1 MRYVGIICGLAL
13 LLIMGVWAAAP
24 TPPTTRPQT
33 PEIVWTQNFGKR
45 LKAAPVMTPAGLI
58 LPTDAGQV
66 HLLDPATGK
75 PIWSAPVEG
84 SAGQATCTEKLV
96 YLGDEDGFMRC
107 LDLATGKER
116 WQFATQQ
123 TIVGA
128 PLLADGR
135 IYFGSYNHKV
145 YALDAD
151 TGKELWSFTTDAE
164 VHAPPRLVDNML
176 LVGGCD
182 GFVRWLDPAT
192 GKEVQQYKLGQNVA
206 SAPLIDTSVKPPLV
220 VVAGMTGQ
228 VAALTAADKVLWQF
242 DLKKKIQADLIA
254 LPDAVGLYTLDGLFM
269 ALNRDTGKTLARFQL
284 HDGERCAPLLT
295 ADTIY
300 LLGDSRLYALDS
312 KTYKKRWDFKLTGQP
327 VATPALSAD
336 ALYIAQENGT
346 LIKLRLP

>member
-1 MRYVGIICGLAL
+1 MRYGYVICGLVML
-13 LLIMGVWAAAP
+13 LMMGVWAATP

-66 HLLDPATGK
+66 HLLDPASGK

-84 SAGQATCTEKLV
+84 SAGQATCTDKLV

-107 LDLATGKER
+107 LELATGKER

-135 IYFGSYNHKV
+135 LYFGSYNHKV
-145 YALDAD
+145 YALDAA
-151 TGKELWSFTTDAE
+151 TGKQLWSFTTDAE
-164 VHAPPRLVDNML
+164 VHAPPRLVDNRL

-206 SAPLIDTSVKPPLV
+206 SAPLIDTSVKPPV
-220 VVAGMTGQ
+220 IIVAGMTGQ
-228 VAALTAADKVLWQF
+228 MATLTAADKVLWQF
-242 DLKKKIQADLIA
+242 DLKMKIQADLIA

-269 ALNRDTGKTLARFQL
+269 ALNRDTGKTLARFRL
-284 HDGERCAPLLT
+284 PDGERCAPLLT

-300 LLGDSRLYALDS
+300 LIGGSELYALDP
-312 KTYKKRWDFKLTGQP
+312 KTYKKRWRYKLAGQP

-346 LIKLRLP
+346 LVKLRLP